1 MLRDQS
7 NTVFAISCHSLKG
20 LQTYQVGIYPVKQDF
35 LKRVSMQV
43 AISSLISVLNITFI
57 KISIDLVAYIARPE
71 VTYYIFYTRD
81 RKKDGLH
88 PPALSFF
95 KKNGDNAQEKQS

>member
-81 RKKDGLH
+81 QKKMVPIH
-88 PPALSFF
+88 PHYPFF
-95 KKNGDNAQEKQS
+95 

>member
-7 NTVFAISCHSLKG
+7 NTVFAISCHSLKR

-71 VTYYIFYTRD
+71 VTYYFFIPATE
-81 RKKDGLH
+81 KKDGLH
-88 PPALSFF
+88 PPALSL
-95 KKNGDNAQEKQS
+95 KKRKKRWG